1 MNKKKIAEE
10 VIFFIENDLVKHTEN
25 VVSVAL
31 ALADVFHIENKKDLV
46 EAAVF
51 HDFGKIVMI
60 DRLAK
65 KGPLSKEDRFIVSM
79 HPNFSLA
86 MVKDYITAD
95 AGVLILLHHSYAD
108 GSGYPRII
116 AGKEMTL
123 QILQASDLYDALNSE
138 RVYRRKSVDGWEQ
151 VITEKIQNTDIVN
164 ALIDLS
170 RQKIEF
176 PEKYEIPNVVKQR
189 IEHYVNVFV

>member
-1 MNKKKIAEE
+1 MSKKIAEE
-10 VIFFIENDLVKHTEN
+10 VLFFIENDFVKHTEN

-65 KGPLSKEDRFIVSM
+65 KGPLSREDRMVVSM

-86 MVKDYITAD
+86 LTKDYITAD

-108 GSGYPRII
+108 GSGYPKII
-116 AGKEMTL
+116 AGKEVAL
-123 QILQASDLYDALNSE
+123 QILQASDLYDALNSQ
-138 RVYRRKSVDGWEQ
+138 RVYRRKTVDGWESIVAQ
-151 VITEKIQNTDIVN
+151 KIQNTDIVN
-164 ALIDLS
+164 ALIDIS
-170 RQKIEF
+170 QQKMEF
-176 PEKYEIPNVVKQR
+176 PERYEIPKVVKKR

>member
-1 MNKKKIAEE
+1 MSKKIAEE
-10 VIFFIENDLVKHTEN
+10 VLFFIENDFVKHTEN

-65 KGPLSKEDRFIVSM
+65 KGPLSREDRMVVSM

-86 MVKDYITAD
+86 LTKDYITAD

-108 GSGYPRII
+108 GSGYPKII
-116 AGKEMTL
+116 AGKEIAL
-123 QILQASDLYDALNSE
+123 QILQASDLYDALNSQ
-138 RVYRRKSVDGWEQ
+138 RVYRRKTVDGWESIVAQ
-151 VITEKIQNTDIVN
+151 KIQNTDIVN
-164 ALIDLS
+164 ALINIS
-170 RQKIEF
+170 QQKMEF
-176 PEKYEIPNVVKQR
+176 PERYEVPKVVKKR

>member
-1 MNKKKIAEE
+1 MNKKEIAEE

-25 VVSVAL
+25 VVSVVL

-95 AGVLILLHHSYAD
+95 AGVLIMLHHSYAD

-151 VITEKIQNTDIVN
+151 IITEKIQNTDIVN
-164 ALIDLS
+164 ALIDFS

-176 PEKYEIPNVVKQR
+176 PEKYEIPNVVKRR